1 MFWKLFGSVGLLFAL
16 MSCGG
21 GSTSSTEP
29 VDGDAGQVRTHD
41 SQHGTPQDSVQIQA
55 MAKRLSTYFGSKKT
69 SLTDSTAAVP
79 YEPYEYSKTSKLT
92 ESAPS
97 AKGFQQKGLT
107 TYRRTHRFLNT
118 RTAVHFYTSSDTER
132 QHIQATLPHFKYEGT
147 AYRVMA
153 GPADFAVPVYRFYN
167 RVSGTHLYTA
177 SESEKNKVIRELGDI
192 YTFEGGAWFARPDPY
207 PGWVPV
213 YRFFN
218 RQTGTHFYTHNE
230 VERAHVLAALPHYV
244 LEGVAYWVRSDAAVN
259 PQTWQP
265 PAGATP
271 DVGNYVYFESQA
283 GDFVGLGEQHLWTA
297 ADSRIQMIN
306 RYDKILELAGE
317 GYSKVGGYLFF
328 PSALSEWKVGF
339 YPNATRANWV
349 LNTAQPNPGP
359 GLDFSMG
366 GRSCNETTGWI
377 YIDSVSHDPDGSL
390 AAFELRFEQL
400 CQWSTDVLR
409 GKVRWSKY
417 DTVMPPGP
425 LVPAPNNLW
434 RPATGV
440 VPDNGSFMYLEGSGI
455 RNGLPHAY
463 TRLLR
468 GSDTG
473 PGQLGFSGQGMTFGG
488 LIQTTTTD
496 ELLWFS
502 FQTPWFLPR
511 LVPGQYRN
519 VTRTPSANPARGNL
533 DFYYSKSSNPYE
545 SWTCGGGQWSDGWF
559 VVDEVN
565 YVDDAIAN
573 IQLRFERW
581 CLGSPEVTRGMIRW
595 QAGD

>member
-1 MFWKLFGSVGLLFAL
+1 MFWKLGGSIGLLFAL
-16 MSCGG
+16 VSCGG

-29 VDGDAGQVRTHD
+29 VDGNASQVRTSD
-41 SQHGTPQDSVQIQA
+41 SRYGTPQDSVQIQM
-55 MAKRLSTYFGSKKT
+55 MAERLSTYFGSEKA
-69 SLTDSTAAVP
+69 SLTDTTAAAP
-79 YEPYEYSKTSKLT
+79 SEHPRTSKLT
-92 ESAPS
+92 ETVLSAQS
-97 AKGFQQKGLT
+97 YQQQGLT

-118 RTAVHFYTSSDTER
+118 RTGVHFYTSSDTER

-147 AYRVMA
+147 AYRVMV

-177 SESEKNKVIRELGDI
+177 SESEKNKVIRELSDV

-230 VERAHVLAALPHYV
+230 VERAHVLATLPHYA
-244 LEGVAYWVRSDAAVN
+244 LEGVAYWVRSDAAVD

-297 ADSRIQMIN
+297 TNSRIQMIN

-317 GYSKVGGYLFF
+317 GIAKVGGYLFF

-339 YPNATRANWV
+339 YPNATRANWM

-366 GRSCNETTGWI
+366 GRGCNETTGWI
-377 YIDSVSHDPDGSL
+377 YIDSVSHDPDGTL

-425 LVPAPNNLW
+425 VVPAPSNLW
-434 RPATGV
+434 RPATEA
-440 VPDNGSFMYLEGSGI
+440 VPNSGSFVYFEGGAAGNAQQPS
-455 RNGLPHAY
+455 Y
-463 TRLLR
+463 TRLIR
-468 GSDTG
+468 GSDT
-473 PGQLGFSGQGMTFGG
+473 PTGQLGFSGNGNVFGG
-488 LIQTTTTD
+488 LVMQTTADD
-496 ELLWFS
+496 ETLMFAFQSMWF
-502 FQTPWFLPR
+502 TPR
-511 LVPGQYRN
+511 LVPGLYSD
-519 VTRTPSANPARGNL
+519 VTRTPEPNPARGNL
-533 DFYYSKSSNPYE
+533 DFFYQKYSNPQM
-545 SWTCGGGQWSDGWF
+545 SLSCGTQWSTGWF
-559 VVDEVN
+559 VVDEVS
-565 YVDDAIAN
+565 YSGDSISS
-573 IQLRFERW
+573 IQIRFERN
-581 CLGSPEVTRGMIRW
+581 CLSSQQVTRGMIRW